1 MKAEYDLSVMKRNGH
16 PLRKK
21 VSQGGFALVNPLDI
35 PDRESKLDKLSSD
48 ERDSVTGLLESSSVK
63 K

>member
-21 VSQGGFALVNPLDI
+21 VSQGEFRPINPLDI
-35 PDRESKLDKLSSD
+35 PDMESKLDKLTPD
-48 ERDSVTGLLESSSVK
+48 ERVIITGLLESYFAK

>member
-21 VSQGGFALVNPLDI
+21 VSKGEFKLISPFEI
-35 PDRESKLDKLSSD
+35 PDWESKLDELTPD
-48 ERDSVTGLLESSSVK
+48 ERDFFTGLLESYYAK